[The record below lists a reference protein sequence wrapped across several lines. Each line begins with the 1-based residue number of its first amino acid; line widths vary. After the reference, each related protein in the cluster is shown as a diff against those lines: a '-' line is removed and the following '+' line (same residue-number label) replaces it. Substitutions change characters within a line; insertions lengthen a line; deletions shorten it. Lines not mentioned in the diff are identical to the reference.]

1 MDNFYLFIYVEISNL
16 PTEVQLFALLA
27 YHVYNINFAI
37 ALFEELLPL
46 LSPPVLISE
55 IVNFIVA
62 CSYYW
67 REVSGF
73 FLTYFTDD
81 FATNWARYTFLCK
94 YIFTLRF
101 IIYLSITLWKELL
114 FARRPWFTR
123 VRDASTDD
131 FLFISFSLR

>member
-16 PTEVQLFALLA
+16 PTEVQLFDLLA

-67 REVSGF
+67 REVSVF
-73 FLTYFTDD
+73 FLLILRMILLQIGLDILSYVSI
-81 FATNWARYTFLCK
+81 FLH
-94 YIFTLRF
+94 
-101 IIYLSITLWKELL
+101 
-114 FARRPWFTR
+114 
-123 VRDASTDD
+123 
-131 FLFISFSLR
+131 